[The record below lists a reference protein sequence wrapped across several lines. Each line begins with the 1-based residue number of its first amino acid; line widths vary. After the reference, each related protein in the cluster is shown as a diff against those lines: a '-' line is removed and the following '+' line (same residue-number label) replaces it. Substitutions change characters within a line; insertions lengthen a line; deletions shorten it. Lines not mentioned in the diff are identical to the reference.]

1 MQTMFYN
8 AEAFN
13 ADISGWN
20 TSQVTTMDSM
30 FENADAFNADISG
43 WDTSQVCACIDV
55 SASR

>member
-1 MQTMFYN
+1 MQNMFRNAIVFN
-8 AEAFN
+8 AEIGN
-13 ADISGWN
+13 WN

-30 FENADAFNADISG
+30 FENAEAFNADISG